1 MPSLISILSSQ
12 SSSRFAHALSKES
25 RVATAENAS
34 IKVPAN
40 LGLLFG
46 PAAPSAFHMPAPS
59 PFQQHVSS
67 FPQQLQHQLYQLPL
81 MPVAQQSIPR
91 GIDSHGISANPADRC
106 GLHLIRGDAFDLRPQ
121 DPSTTAVV
129 SPADVAGDASI
140 SSSIRLADLISD
152 YLEDCDEDGDAL
164 DGLTTLRTERSAQ
177 AQFHESR
184 AGTATFLPATNPA
197 RSNLGSQG
205 EDANQSMTDAR
216 TCHVNDLRGSSLN
229 AAVAGRLRAM
239 GYDAAVCTTQWDT
252 SPTMPEGSYEYI
264 DVLVSADPLARP
276 PASASPCSTLVSSTS
291 PAPASPSPT
300 FNRTTS
306 PRSSLPPCAAA
317 SVSADG
323 ASPSSASAIPQ
334 RFIVDLDFRAQ
345 FQIARPTR
353 EYASALESTPLIF
366 VGRQERL
373 VRLVEVVSGAMRGA
387 LRAQGMHI
395 PPWRKGEYLHAK
407 WMAAVTLRV
416 VCEAKGMANGMG
428 GEGGK
433 STGVVGKGNVGEGME
448 RGAAVVGD
456 KDTTTVVGSC
466 NGGYGGKESQTTT
479 LFTVTAASSTTD
491 TAIAVMAAPAVSP
504 LSACAAPPAPTAA
517 PAGSFYATSASGI
530 AGAAGA
536 AHALRQ
542 QAQEARFTNASANP
556 LELPPAAVPN
566 PTEPPPKPPP
576 PAPKAPVPA
585 PKPPAPAPKPP
596 VPAPKPPVPAP
607 KPPAPAPIPLPPAP
621 KPPRPAPNPPV
632 KPPPV
637 VAPNPPNPVPCPPPP
652 FPPSVFPA
660 PPPKPPLPASPLLD
674 PNPPALDPSPTAPA
688 APAPP
693 APAAPPAFP
702 PPSASV
708 FFSPSPLTP
717 KVLPAPPK
725 VLPGPPK
732 VLPAPPKVLPAPPK
746 VLPAPPKVLPTPPKV
761 LPAPPKVLPAP
772 PKVLPAPPNRGAAEG
787 AAGGAAEGA
796 AAASAVTDAA
806 AAAPPPPPPASVT
819 EAAPVCANLATK
831 PGADPIG
838 ADPKAG
844 AAPNAGAAAN
854 AAVCS
859 LPPAPAAPAADPP
872 PPPASDPNACDPLRA
887 PPAPPVATCL

>member
-1 MPSLISILSSQ
+1 MDGPVES
-12 SSSRFAHALSKES
+12 AL
-25 RVATAENAS
+25 
-34 IKVPAN
+34 
-40 LGLLFG
+40 
-46 PAAPSAFHMPAPS
+46 
-59 PFQQHVSS
+59 
-67 FPQQLQHQLYQLPL
+67 Y
-81 MPVAQQSIPR
+81 
-91 GIDSHGISANPADRC
+91 
-106 GLHLIRGDAFDLRPQ
+106 
-121 DPSTTAVV
+121 
-129 SPADVAGDASI
+129 ADVIAA
-140 SSSIRLADLISD
+140 
-152 YLEDCDEDGDAL
+152 
-164 DGLTTLRTERSAQ
+164 
-177 AQFHESR
+177 
-184 AGTATFLPATNPA
+184 
-197 RSNLGSQG
+197 
-205 EDANQSMTDAR
+205 MTDAR

-542 QAQEARFTNASANP
+542 QAQEARFTNVMGDAVLFQGRCVP
-556 LELPPAAVPN
+556 TRRFAALHQC
-566 PTEPPPKPPP
+566 
-576 PAPKAPVPA
+576 A
-585 PKPPAPAPKPP
+585 
-596 VPAPKPPVPAP
+596 
-607 KPPAPAPIPLPPAP
+607 
-621 KPPRPAPNPPV
+621 R
-632 KPPPV
+632 
-637 VAPNPPNPVPCPPPP
+637 
-652 FPPSVFPA
+652 
-660 PPPKPPLPASPLLD
+660 
-674 PNPPALDPSPTAPA
+674 
-688 APAPP
+688 
-693 APAAPPAFP
+693 
-702 PPSASV
+702 
-708 FFSPSPLTP
+708 
-717 KVLPAPPK
+717 
-725 VLPGPPK
+725 
-732 VLPAPPKVLPAPPK
+732 
-746 VLPAPPKVLPTPPKV
+746 
-761 LPAPPKVLPAP
+761 
-772 PKVLPAPPNRGAAEG
+772 
-787 AAGGAAEGA
+787 AGG
-796 AAASAVTDAA
+796 
-806 AAAPPPPPPASVT
+806 
-819 EAAPVCANLATK
+819 
-831 PGADPIG
+831 
-838 ADPKAG
+838 
-844 AAPNAGAAAN
+844 
-854 AAVCS
+854 
-859 LPPAPAAPAADPP
+859 
-872 PPPASDPNACDPLRA
+872 R
-887 PPAPPVATCL
+887 

>member
-1 MPSLISILSSQ
+1 
-12 SSSRFAHALSKES
+12 
-25 RVATAENAS
+25 
-34 IKVPAN
+34 
-40 LGLLFG
+40 
-46 PAAPSAFHMPAPS
+46 MPAPS

-106 GLHLIRGDAFDLRPQ
+106 GLHLIRGDAFDLRTQ

-129 SPADVAGDASI
+129 SPADVAGDVSI

-205 EDANQSMTDAR
+205 EEANQRLSADYLDMQMQLTEQSQLRMVQSLAAMDGPVESALYADVIAAMTDAR

-366 VGRQERL
+366 MGRQERL
-373 VRLVEVVSGAMRGA
+373 VRLVEVVSSAMRGA

-407 WMAAVTLRV
+407 WMAAVTQRV
-416 VCEAKGMANGMG
+416 V
-428 GEGGK
+428 
-433 STGVVGKGNVGEGME
+433 
-448 RGAAVVGD
+448 
-456 KDTTTVVGSC
+456 
-466 NGGYGGKESQTTT
+466 
-479 LFTVTAASSTTD
+479 TAD
-491 TAIAVMAAPAVSP
+491 TAIAVMAAPAVGP
-504 LSACAAPPAPTAA
+504 LSACASPPAPTAA
-517 PAGSFYATSASGI
+517 PAGSFYATSAPGI

-542 QAQEARFTNASANP
+542 QAQEARFTNVMGDAVLFQGRCVP
-556 LELPPAAVPN
+556 TRRFAALHQC
-566 PTEPPPKPPP
+566 
-576 PAPKAPVPA
+576 A
-585 PKPPAPAPKPP
+585 
-596 VPAPKPPVPAP
+596 
-607 KPPAPAPIPLPPAP
+607 
-621 KPPRPAPNPPV
+621 R
-632 KPPPV
+632 
-637 VAPNPPNPVPCPPPP
+637 
-652 FPPSVFPA
+652 
-660 PPPKPPLPASPLLD
+660 
-674 PNPPALDPSPTAPA
+674 
-688 APAPP
+688 
-693 APAAPPAFP
+693 
-702 PPSASV
+702 
-708 FFSPSPLTP
+708 
-717 KVLPAPPK
+717 
-725 VLPGPPK
+725 
-732 VLPAPPKVLPAPPK
+732 
-746 VLPAPPKVLPTPPKV
+746 
-761 LPAPPKVLPAP
+761 
-772 PKVLPAPPNRGAAEG
+772 
-787 AAGGAAEGA
+787 AGG
-796 AAASAVTDAA
+796 
-806 AAAPPPPPPASVT
+806 
-819 EAAPVCANLATK
+819 
-831 PGADPIG
+831 
-838 ADPKAG
+838 
-844 AAPNAGAAAN
+844 
-854 AAVCS
+854 
-859 LPPAPAAPAADPP
+859 
-872 PPPASDPNACDPLRA
+872 R
-887 PPAPPVATCL
+887 